1 MTGMRERSFEWW
13 AARCTAGE
21 DDTVTAGRTAANETT
36 ARRLAVLVQVV
47 PPLLEHLEKP
57 ETAIQQVRAGTVEMM
72 QEELRRCRAVLGD
85 FAFFSTMQD
94 EIAARI
100 VAIDAMLAERSAGG

>member
-1 MTGMRERSFEWW
+1 MTGLRERPFEWW
-13 AARCTAGE
+13 AARCEAGG
-21 DDTVTAGRTAANETT
+21 DDPVAVGRAAANETT

-57 ETAIQQVRAGTVEMM
+57 ETAIQQVRAATVELM
-72 QEELRRCRAVLGD
+72 QDELRQRRAVLGD
-85 FAFFSTMQD
+85 FVFYSIMQE

-100 VAIDAMLAERSAGG
+100 VAIDAMLADRSAEG